1 MRAYRNCKRNFEIG
15 KLKVRIEDMICNFV
29 DEFFAILQNTI
40 TNSALASVK
49 LKLNLQACLEIF
61 ESLLSVQRYFIDP
74 EH

>member
-29 DEFFAILQNTI
+29 DEFFAMLQNTI
-40 TNSALASVK
+40 TNPALASG
-49 LKLNLQACLEIF
+49 KLNLQACLKVL
-61 ESLLSVQRYFIDP
+61 ESLLSVQRNFIDL

>member
-29 DEFFAILQNTI
+29 DEFFAMLQNTI
-40 TNSALASVK
+40 TNPALASG
-49 LKLNLQACLEIF
+49 KLNLQALLKVL
-61 ESLLSVQRYFIDP
+61 ESLLSVQRYFIDL